1 MKLKET
7 TDASKHKL
15 LQRNYTITMNAL
27 KKHILSQYR
36 SNDDFEVKR
45 QNDLNA
51 NKIRMQNKKEEE
63 EKMRK
68 SRCQQ
73 QRTELLF

>member
-1 MKLKET
+1 
-7 TDASKHKL
+7 
-15 LQRNYTITMNAL
+15 MNAL
-27 KKHILSQYR
+27 KKYILSQYR
-36 SNDDFEVKR
+36 SNDNFEVKR

-51 NKIRMQNKKEEE
+51 NKIRMQNKKKE